1 MAIQGRMLTRRAVL
15 RLGCA
20 GAGAAL
26 LAACQPKVV
35 EVEKVVK
42 EVVKETVIVE
52 GTPKVVEKVVEKIA
66 TAPPAPKEKVELAIY
81 GFQGAALEPT
91 FAAIAPRF
99 MEQFPDVDVLSK
111 SYAAA
116 PGETEE
122 RMITR
127 LAAGERPDTMWLH
140 TLRTY
145 EFVRLQVLE
154 KLNDDTVYPGYSELE
169 KAIFPQMIERLKL
182 DMEDVYIMPNCID
195 IHCPTYNLDMVD
207 KAGLDADKP
216 PKTWEE
222 YLVWL
227 EKLQGSGNWPVDMLV
242 HTAWAIML
250 YLASYPGMYTDS
262 IVTIADTT
270 EFKSLL
276 NTEPVVNTVKLFK
289 DIFDKGWV
297 SPEKPAPGT
306 SFFNDQLV
314 PISFTPSNRGY
325 KGMQDAIGDK
335 FRWAPMGYP
344 LPPNAKKKEPAVTG
358 VGDGMGQVIF
368 KIAEHKA
375 EAWDWINFCT
385 QADQE
390 ADFGRNYY
398 TPARNDMGDHPYL
411 EEGIPQ
417 HKQAVALAVNGI
429 PRVGMEYTR
438 IEAVIQQEYQ
448 SILFENKPVEEA
460 METASAEFDKLL
472 QAVQEARAAR

>member
-1 MAIQGRMLTRRAVL
+1 MTLQDKTLTRRGLL
-15 RLGCA
+15 RLGCI

-42 EVVKETVIVE
+42 ETVIVE
-52 GTPKVVEKVVEKIA
+52 GTPQVVEKVVEKVA
-66 TAPPAPKEKVELAIY
+66 TGTPAPQEKIELAIY

-99 MEQFPDVDVLSK
+99 MEQYPNIDVLSK
-111 SYAAA
+111 SYAGA

-127 LAAGERPDTMWLH
+127 LAAGERPDSMWLH
-140 TLRTY
+140 TLRTF
-145 EFVRLQVLE
+145 EFNRLQVLE
-154 KLNDDTVYPGYSELE
+154 KLNDDTVFPGYSDLE
-169 KAIFPQMIERLKL
+169 QAIYPQMIERLKL
-182 DMEDVYIMPNCID
+182 DMLDVYIMPNCID

-207 KAGLDADKP
+207 QAGLDADNP

-222 YLVWL
+222 LLVWL
-227 EKLQGSGNWPVDMLV
+227 EALQGYGNWPVDLLV

-270 EFKSLL
+270 EYKSLL
-276 NTEPVVNTVKLFK
+276 NTEPVVNSVKLFK

-297 SPEKPAPGT
+297 APEKAAPGAN
-306 SFFNDQLV
+306 FFNDQLV
-314 PISFTPSNRGY
+314 PIAFTPSNRGY
-325 KGMQDAIGDK
+325 AEMQRAIGDK
-335 FRWAPMGYP
+335 FRWAPIGYP
-344 LPPNAKKKEPAVTG
+344 LPPNAKMQEPAVTG

-375 EAWDWINFCT
+375 EAWEWVKFCT
-385 QADQE
+385 EIDQQ

-398 TPARNDMGDHPYL
+398 TPARADMANHPYL
-411 EEGIPQ
+411 DEGIPQ
-417 HKQAVALAVNGI
+417 HKQAVALAKNGI

-438 IEAVIQQEYQ
+438 VEAIIQQEYQ
-448 SILFENKPVEEA
+448 RVLFEDKPVEEA
-460 METASAEFDKLL
+460 MESASQQYDELL
-472 QAVQEARAAR
+472 KALQEARAAS